1 MFYDVVIVG
10 GGPAGSSAACSM
22 AKSGLSVLLIDKSEF
37 PRDKC
42 CGDGLTT
49 MALRLSEELGLNIE
63 NLKNLE
69 VVNEAVIHFPSGKR
83 EIFPLPKK
91 GMFAAI
97 VPRAEYDLAL
107 IDLARELMVDV
118 RLGLKFSSINFDGE
132 KTFLNI
138 EGMGEVETSFVI
150 AADGAWSP
158 VRRSLDLGEEQSR
171 GEWLAF
177 RQYISGVASGS
188 NDLHV
193 WFEKDLLPGYAWSFP
208 LPNGKANVGFGVLK
222 SQHSSASETAQLAR
236 ELFSRKSIS
245 ETLGS
250 DIKLEGRQTAW
261 PIPARI
267 NSQQLTNRSVIFVGD
282 AAASTDILT
291 GEGIGQA
298 LLTGILAGEAIKSG
312 GNQKTVT
319 SLYEK
324 SVRGHLVADHRMS
337 VALQKVLA
345 HPAGAENALRLAS
358 LNQWSRR
365 NFARWMFEDYPRA
378 LLFTPKRW
386 KKGVFDSE
394 GAYNRKLN
402 L

>member
-1 MFYDVVIVG
+1 MFYDVVVVG
-10 GGPAGSSAACSM
+10 GGPAGSSAACTI

-49 MALRLSEELGLNIE
+49 MALRLSEELGLKIL
-63 NLKNLE
+63 NLDNLE
-69 VVNEAVIHFPSGKR
+69 AVDEAVIHFPSGRRKV
-83 EIFPLPKK
+83 FPLPGK
-91 GMFAAI
+91 GLFAAV
-97 VPRAEYDLAL
+97 VPRADYDLAL
-107 IDLARELMVDV
+107 IDLARELLVDV
-118 RLGLKFSSINFDGE
+118 RLGHKFSSVNFDGE
-132 KTFLNI
+132 RTFLDI
-138 EGMGEVETSFVI
+138 EGLEEVETSFVV

-158 VRRSLDLGEEQSR
+158 VRRSLNLGEDQSR

-177 RQYISGVASGS
+177 RQYISGIETDR
-188 NDLHV
+188 NNLHV

-208 LPNGKANVGFGVLK
+208 LPDGKANVGFGVLK
-222 SQHSSASETAQLAR
+222 SKHSSASEIAQLAR
-236 ELFSRKSIS
+236 DLLNRDSIS
-245 ETLGS
+245 ETLGENV
-250 DIKLEGRQTAW
+250 KLEGRQTAW

-267 NSQQLTNRSVIFVGD
+267 SSQRLTSGPVIFVGD
-282 AAASTDILT
+282 AAASTDVLT

-298 LLTGILAGEAIKSG
+298 LLTGILAGEAIKSVG
-312 GNQKTVT
+312 SQKTVA

-324 SVRGHLVADHRMS
+324 SVRSHLLADHRMS
-337 VALQKVLA
+337 VALQAVLA

-378 LLFTPKRW
+378 LLLTPKRW

-394 GAYNRKLN
+394 GAYDRKLG

>member
-1 MFYDVVIVG
+1 MFYDVVVVG
-10 GGPAGSSAACSM
+10 GGPAGSSTACTV

-49 MALRLSEELGLNIE
+49 MALRLSEELGLEIF
-63 NLKNLE
+63 NLDNLE
-69 VVNEAVIHFPSGKR
+69 VVGEAVIHFPSGRR
-83 EIFPLPKK
+83 EVFPLPGK
-91 GMFAAI
+91 GLFAAV

-118 RLGLKFSSINFDGE
+118 RLGHKFSSINFDGE
-132 KTFLNI
+132 RTFLDI
-138 EGMGEVETSFVI
+138 EGLGEVETSFVV

-158 VRRSLDLGEEQSR
+158 VRRSLNLGEDQSR

-177 RQYISGVASGS
+177 RQYISGVETDR
-188 NDLHV
+188 NNLHV

-208 LPNGKANVGFGVLK
+208 LPDGKANVGFGVLK
-222 SQHSSASETAQLAR
+222 SKHSSASETAQLAR
-236 ELFSRKSIS
+236 DLLNRDSIS
-245 ETLGS
+245 ETLGGN
-250 DIKLEGRQTAW
+250 IKLEGRQTAW

-267 NSQQLTNRSVIFVGD
+267 SSQQLTSGSVIFVGD
-282 AAASTDILT
+282 AAASTDVLT

-312 GNQKTVT
+312 GSQKTVT

-324 SVRGHLVADHRMS
+324 SVRSHLVADHRMS
-337 VALQKVLA
+337 VALQAVLA

-394 GAYNRKLN
+394 GAYNRKLD

>member
-118 RLGLKFSSINFDGE
+118 RLGLKFSSINFDEE

-158 VRRSLDLGEEQSR
+158 VRRSLDLGEEQPR

-177 RQYISGVASGS
+177 RQYISGVSSGS

-236 ELFSRKSIS
+236 ELFNRKSIS

-394 GAYNRKLN
+394 GAYNRKLD

>member
-118 RLGLKFSSINFDGE
+118 RLGLKFSSINFDEE

-208 LPNGKANVGFGVLK
+208 LPNGKANVGFGILK

-324 SVRGHLVADHRMS
+324 SVKGHLLADHRMS

-394 GAYNRKLN
+394 GAYNRKLD

>member
-1 MFYDVVIVG
+1 MFYDVVVVG
-10 GGPAGSSAACSM
+10 GGPAGSSAACTIV
-22 AKSGLSVLLIDKSEF
+22 KSGLSVLLIDKSEF
-37 PRDKC
+37 PREKC

-49 MALRLSEELGLNIE
+49 MALRLSEELGLDLL
-63 NLKNLE
+63 NLDNLE
-69 VVNEAVIHFPSGKR
+69 VVDEAVIHFPSGRR
-83 EIFPLPKK
+83 EVFSLPEK
-91 GMFAAI
+91 GLFAAI

-107 IDLARELMVDV
+107 IDLARELKVDV
-118 RLGLKFSSINFDGE
+118 RLGHKFSSINFDG
-132 KTFLNI
+132 KRTFLDI
-138 EGMGEVETSFVI
+138 EGMGEVETSFVV

-158 VRRSLDLGEEQSR
+158 VRRSLNLGEDLSR

-177 RQYISGVASGS
+177 RQYISGVETDR
-188 NDLHV
+188 NNLHV

-208 LPNGKANVGFGVLK
+208 LPDGKANVGFGVLK
-222 SQHSSASETAQLAR
+222 SKHSSASETAQLAR
-236 ELFSRKSIS
+236 DLLNRDSIS
-245 ETLGS
+245 ETLGGN
-250 DIKLEGRQTAW
+250 IKLEGRQTAW

-267 NSQQLTNRSVIFVGD
+267 SSQQLTSGSVIFVGD
-282 AAASTDILT
+282 AAASTDVLT

-312 GNQKTVT
+312 GSQKTVT

-324 SVRGHLVADHRMS
+324 SVRSHLVADHRMS
-337 VALQKVLA
+337 VALQAVLA
-345 HPAGAENALRLAS
+345 HPAGAEKALRLAS

-394 GAYNRKLN
+394 GAYNRKLD

>member
-1 MFYDVVIVG
+1 MFYDVVVVG
-10 GGPAGSSAACSM
+10 GGPAGSSAACTI

-49 MALRLSEELGLNIE
+49 MALRLSEELGLKIL
-63 NLKNLE
+63 NLDNLE
-69 VVNEAVIHFPSGKR
+69 AVDEAVIHFPSGRQKV
-83 EIFPLPKK
+83 FPLPGK
-91 GMFAAI
+91 GLFAAV
-97 VPRAEYDLAL
+97 VPRADYDLAL
-107 IDLARELMVDV
+107 IDLARELLVDV
-118 RLGLKFSSINFDGE
+118 RLGHKFSSVNFDGE
-132 KTFLNI
+132 RTFLDI
-138 EGMGEVETSFVI
+138 EGLEEVETSFVV

-158 VRRSLDLGEEQSR
+158 VRRSLNLGEDQSR

-177 RQYISGVASGS
+177 RQYISGVETDR
-188 NDLHV
+188 NNLHV

-208 LPNGKANVGFGVLK
+208 LPDGKANVGFGVLK
-222 SQHSSASETAQLAR
+222 SKHSSASEIAQLAR
-236 ELFSRKSIS
+236 DLLNRDSIS
-245 ETLGS
+245 ETLGEN
-250 DIKLEGRQTAW
+250 IKLEGRQTAW

-267 NSQQLTNRSVIFVGD
+267 SSQRLTSGPVIFVGD
-282 AAASTDILT
+282 AAASTDVLT

-312 GNQKTVT
+312 GSQKTVA

-324 SVRGHLVADHRMS
+324 SVRSHLLADHRMS
-337 VALQKVLA
+337 VALQAVLA

-386 KKGVFDSE
+386 KKRVFDSE
-394 GAYNRKLN
+394 GAYDRKLG

>member
-118 RLGLKFSSINFDGE
+118 RLGLKFSSINFDEE

-394 GAYNRKLN
+394 GAYNRKLD

>member
-118 RLGLKFSSINFDGE
+118 RLGLKFSSINFDEE

-138 EGMGEVETSFVI
+138 EGIGEVETSFVI

-158 VRRSLDLGEEQSR
+158 VRRSLDLGEEQPR

-177 RQYISGVASGS
+177 RQYISGVSSGS

-236 ELFSRKSIS
+236 ELFNRKSIS

-282 AAASTDILT
+282 AAASKDILT

-324 SVRGHLVADHRMS
+324 SVKGHLLADHRMS

-394 GAYNRKLN
+394 GAYNRKLD

>member
-158 VRRSLDLGEEQSR
+158 VRRSLDLGQEQSR

-208 LPNGKANVGFGVLK
+208 LPNGKANVGFGILK

-394 GAYNRKLN
+394 GAYNRKLD

>member
-10 GGPAGSSAACSM
+10 GGPAGSSAACTI

-49 MALRLSEELGLNIE
+49 MALRLSEELGLNIW
-63 NLKNLE
+63 NLNNLE
-69 VVNEAVIHFPSGKR
+69 VVDEAVIHFPSGRR
-83 EIFPLPKK
+83 EAFPLPKK
-91 GMFAAI
+91 GLFAVVA
-97 VPRAEYDLAL
+97 PRAEYDLAL

-118 RLGLKFSSINFDGE
+118 RLGHKFSSINFDE
-132 KTFLNI
+132 ERTFLNI
-138 EGMGEVETSFVI
+138 EGIGEVETSFVV

-158 VRRSLDLGEEQSR
+158 VRRSLNLGEDQSR

-177 RQYISGVASGS
+177 RQYISGVSPDS

-222 SQHSSASETAQLAR
+222 SKHSSASETAQLAR
-236 ELFSRKSIS
+236 DLLSRKSIS
-245 ETLGS
+245 ETLGGN
-250 DIKLEGRQTAW
+250 IKLEGRQTAW

-267 NSQQLTNRSVIFVGD
+267 DKQQLTSRSVIFVGD
-282 AAASTDILT
+282 AAASTDVLT

-298 LLTGILAGEAIKSG
+298 LLTGILAGKAIKSG
-312 GNQKTVT
+312 ENQKTVT

-324 SVRGHLVADHRMS
+324 SVKGHLLADHRMS
-337 VALQKVLA
+337 VALQVVLT
-345 HPAGAENALRLAS
+345 HPAGVENALRLAS

-394 GAYNRKLN
+394 GAYSRKLD

>member
-1 MFYDVVIVG
+1 MFYDVVVVG
-10 GGPAGSSAACSM
+10 GGPSGSSAACTI

-49 MALRLSEELGLNIE
+49 MALRLSEELGLKIL
-63 NLKNLE
+63 NLDNLE
-69 VVNEAVIHFPSGKR
+69 AVDEAVIHFPSGRR
-83 EIFPLPKK
+83 EVFPLPGK
-91 GMFAAI
+91 GLFAAV
-97 VPRAEYDLAL
+97 VPRADYDLAL
-107 IDLARELMVDV
+107 IDLARELLVDV
-118 RLGLKFSSINFDGE
+118 RLGHKFSSVNFDGE
-132 KTFLNI
+132 RTFLDI
-138 EGMGEVETSFVI
+138 EGLEEVETSFVV

-158 VRRSLDLGEEQSR
+158 VRRSLNLGEDQSR

-177 RQYISGVASGS
+177 RQYISGVETDR
-188 NDLHV
+188 NNLHV

-208 LPNGKANVGFGVLK
+208 LPDGKANVGFGVLK
-222 SQHSSASETAQLAR
+222 SKHSSASEIAQLAR
-236 ELFSRKSIS
+236 DLLNRDSIS
-245 ETLGS
+245 ETLGENV
-250 DIKLEGRQTAW
+250 KLEGRQTAW

-267 NSQQLTNRSVIFVGD
+267 SSQRLTSGPVIFVGD
-282 AAASTDILT
+282 AAASTDVLT

-312 GNQKTVT
+312 GSQKTVA

-324 SVRGHLVADHRMS
+324 SVRSHLLADHRMS
-337 VALQKVLA
+337 VALQAVLA

-394 GAYNRKLN
+394 GAYDRKLG

>member
-1 MFYDVVIVG
+1 MFYDVAIVG
-10 GGPAGSSAACSM
+10 GGPAGSSAACTV

-69 VVNEAVIHFPSGKR
+69 VVDEAVIHFPSGRR
-83 EIFPLPKK
+83 EVFPLPGK
-91 GMFAAI
+91 GLFAAI

-107 IDLARELMVDV
+107 IDLARELQVDV
-118 RLGLKFSSINFDGE
+118 RLGHKFSSITFDGE

-138 EGMGEVETSFVI
+138 DGIGEVETSFVI

-158 VRRSLDLGEEQSR
+158 IRRSLDLSEERSR

-177 RQYISGVASGS
+177 RQYISGVASD
-188 NDLHV
+188 NNELHV

-208 LPNGKANVGFGVLK
+208 LPNGRANIGFGVLK
-222 SQHSSASETAQLAR
+222 SQDFSASETAQLAR
-236 ELFSRKSIS
+236 DLLNRKSIS
-245 ETLGS
+245 ETLGGG
-250 DIKLEGRQTAW
+250 IKLEGRQTAW
-261 PIPARI
+261 PIPARV
-267 NSQQLTNRSVIFVGD
+267 NNQQLTSRSVIFVGD
-282 AAASTDILT
+282 AAACTDILT

-312 GNQKTVT
+312 KSQKMVT
-319 SLYEK
+319 SFYEK
-324 SVRGHLVADHRMS
+324 SVKSHLFSDHQMS
-337 VALQKVLA
+337 VLLQKVLT

-358 LNQWSRR
+358 MNQWSRR

-394 GAYNRKLN
+394 GAYSRKLD

>member
-118 RLGLKFSSINFDGE
+118 RLGLKFSSINFDEE

-158 VRRSLDLGEEQSR
+158 VRRSLDLGEEQPR

-236 ELFSRKSIS
+236 ELFNRKSIS

-324 SVRGHLVADHRMS
+324 SVKGHLLADHRMS

-394 GAYNRKLN
+394 GAYNRKLD

>member
-1 MFYDVVIVG
+1 
-10 GGPAGSSAACSM
+10 
-22 AKSGLSVLLIDKSEF
+22 
-37 PRDKC
+37 
-42 CGDGLTT
+42 
-49 MALRLSEELGLNIE
+49 
-63 NLKNLE
+63 
-69 VVNEAVIHFPSGKR
+69 
-83 EIFPLPKK
+83 
-91 GMFAAI
+91 MFAAI

-118 RLGLKFSSINFDGE
+118 RLGLKFSSINFDEE

-138 EGMGEVETSFVI
+138 EGIGEVETSFVI

-158 VRRSLDLGEEQSR
+158 VRRSLDLGEEQPR

-177 RQYISGVASGS
+177 RQYVSGVASGS

-236 ELFSRKSIS
+236 ELFNRKSIS

-324 SVRGHLVADHRMS
+324 SVKGHLLADHRMS

>member
-158 VRRSLDLGEEQSR
+158 VRRSLDLGQEQSR

-236 ELFSRKSIS
+236 ELFNRKSIS

-324 SVRGHLVADHRMS
+324 SVKGHLLADHRMS

-394 GAYNRKLN
+394 GAYNRKLD

>member
-118 RLGLKFSSINFDGE
+118 RLGLKFSSINFDEE

-138 EGMGEVETSFVI
+138 EGIGEVETSFVI

-158 VRRSLDLGEEQSR
+158 VRRSLDLGEEQPR

-177 RQYISGVASGS
+177 RQYVSGVASGS

-236 ELFSRKSIS
+236 ELFNRKSIS

-324 SVRGHLVADHRMS
+324 SVKGHLLADHRMS

>member
-1 MFYDVVIVG
+1 MFYDVVVVG
-10 GGPAGSSAACSM
+10 GGPAGSSAACTV

-49 MALRLSEELGLNIE
+49 MALRLSEELGLEIF
-63 NLKNLE
+63 NLDNLE
-69 VVNEAVIHFPSGKR
+69 VVDEAVIHFPSSRR
-83 EIFPLPKK
+83 EVFPLPGK
-91 GMFAAI
+91 GLFAAV

-118 RLGLKFSSINFDGE
+118 RLGHKFSSVNFDGE
-132 KTFLNI
+132 KTFLDI
-138 EGMGEVETSFVI
+138 EGLGEVETSFVV

-158 VRRSLDLGEEQSR
+158 VRRSLNLGEDLSR

-177 RQYISGVASGS
+177 RQYISGVETDR
-188 NDLHV
+188 NNLHV

-208 LPNGKANVGFGVLK
+208 LPDGKANVGFGVLK
-222 SQHSSASETAQLAR
+222 SKHSSASETAQLAR
-236 ELFSRKSIS
+236 DLLNRDSIS
-245 ETLGS
+245 ETLGGN
-250 DIKLEGRQTAW
+250 IKSEGRQTAW

-267 NSQQLTNRSVIFVGD
+267 SSQQLTNGSVIFVGD
-282 AAASTDILT
+282 AAASTDVLT

-312 GNQKTVT
+312 RSQKTVT

-324 SVRGHLVADHRMS
+324 SVRSHLLADHRMS
-337 VALQKVLA
+337 VTLQGVLT
-345 HPAGAENALRLAS
+345 HPTGAENALRLAS

>member
-118 RLGLKFSSINFDGE
+118 RLGLKFSSINFDEE

-177 RQYISGVASGS
+177 RQYVSGVASGS

-236 ELFSRKSIS
+236 ELFNRKSIS

-324 SVRGHLVADHRMS
+324 SVKGHLLADHRMS

>member
-118 RLGLKFSSINFDGE
+118 RLGLKFSSINFDEE

-158 VRRSLDLGEEQSR
+158 VRRSLDLGEEQPR

-177 RQYISGVASGS
+177 RQYVSGVASGS

-236 ELFSRKSIS
+236 ELFNRKSIS

-324 SVRGHLVADHRMS
+324 SVKGHLLADHRMS

-394 GAYNRKLN
+394 GAYNRKLD

>member
-1 MFYDVVIVG
+1 MFYDVVVVG
-10 GGPAGSSAACSM
+10 GGPAGSSAACTI

-49 MALRLSEELGLNIE
+49 MALRLSEELGLKIL
-63 NLKNLE
+63 NLDNLE
-69 VVNEAVIHFPSGKR
+69 AVDEAVIHFPSGRRKV
-83 EIFPLPKK
+83 FPLPGK
-91 GMFAAI
+91 GLFAAV
-97 VPRAEYDLAL
+97 VPRADYDLAL
-107 IDLARELMVDV
+107 IDLARELLVDV
-118 RLGLKFSSINFDGE
+118 RLGHKFSSVNFDGE
-132 KTFLNI
+132 RTFLDI
-138 EGMGEVETSFVI
+138 EGLEEVETSFVV

-158 VRRSLDLGEEQSR
+158 VRRSLNLGEDQSR

-177 RQYISGVASGS
+177 RQYISGIETDR
-188 NDLHV
+188 NNLHV

-208 LPNGKANVGFGVLK
+208 LPDGKANVGFGVLK
-222 SQHSSASETAQLAR
+222 SKHSSASEIAQLAR
-236 ELFSRKSIS
+236 DLLNRDSIS
-245 ETLGS
+245 ETLGEN
-250 DIKLEGRQTAW
+250 IKLEGRQTAW

-267 NSQQLTNRSVIFVGD
+267 SSQQLTSGPVIFVGD
-282 AAASTDILT
+282 AAASTDVLT

-312 GNQKTVT
+312 GSQKTVA

-324 SVRGHLVADHRMS
+324 SVRSHLLADHRMS
-337 VALQKVLA
+337 VALQAVLA

-394 GAYNRKLN
+394 GAYDRKLG

>member
-1 MFYDVVIVG
+1 MFYDVVVVG
-10 GGPAGSSAACSM
+10 GGPAGSSTACTV

-49 MALRLSEELGLNIE
+49 MALRLSEELGLEIF
-63 NLKNLE
+63 NLDNLE
-69 VVNEAVIHFPSGKR
+69 VVGEAVIHFPSGRR
-83 EIFPLPKK
+83 EVFPLPGK
-91 GMFAAI
+91 GLFAAV

-118 RLGLKFSSINFDGE
+118 RLGHKFSSINLDGE
-132 KTFLNI
+132 RTFLDI
-138 EGMGEVETSFVI
+138 EGLGEVETSFVV

-158 VRRSLDLGEEQSR
+158 VRRSLNLGKDQSR

-177 RQYISGVASGS
+177 RQYISGVETDR
-188 NDLHV
+188 NNLHV

-208 LPNGKANVGFGVLK
+208 LPDGKANVGFGVLK
-222 SQHSSASETAQLAR
+222 SKHSSASETAQLAR
-236 ELFSRKSIS
+236 DLLNRDSIS
-245 ETLGS
+245 ETLGENF
-250 DIKLEGRQTAW
+250 KLEGRQTAW

-267 NSQQLTNRSVIFVGD
+267 SSQRLTSGPVIFIGD
-282 AAASTDILT
+282 AAASTDVLT

-312 GNQKTVT
+312 GSQKTVA

-324 SVRGHLVADHRMS
+324 SVRSHLLADHRMS
-337 VALQKVLA
+337 VALQAVLA

-394 GAYNRKLN
+394 GAYDRKLG